1 MGRRPHCRLKPHQR
15 PRLAA
20 CEEGGAKGPGPGPGQ
35 VPSNR
40 VGRGPVRVCTR
51 APLSSK
57 LKKNVTGQETAGNAF
72 FLLLNKGP
80 CVFIWHRGLQ
90 ITQPTKLGPRGPP
103 GSGGSAPLRGWG
115 HGGPCSD
122 QCSEKVRG
130 SAGGGGSRQ
139 GDQGGGRRAQDEGL
153 SGPDS
158 PRPCGEAV
166 QCWTTGGLQIPGG
179 AADAPG
185 TPGPRRAGE
194 KGRRPRKH
202 MTRECARRRSPEA
215 GPGERRRARWTGGKG
230 ASTLLST
237 LPALARIPSTSRRC
251 KYDQK
256 GWTARAGRRM
266 WTDCTHA
273 RPSVRRPA
281 ACCGLGPASD
291 ATRTGSGRLCS
302 LLSRK

>member
-1 MGRRPHCRLKPHQR
+1 MGRRPHCRPKPHQR

-20 CEEGGAKGPGPGPGQ
+20 CEEGGARGPGPGPGQ
-35 VPSNR
+35 VPSDR

-185 TPGPRRAGE
+185 TPGPRRARE

-202 MTRECARRRSPEA
+202 TTRECARRRSPEA
-215 GPGERRRARWTGGKG
+215 GPGERRRARRTGGKG
-230 ASTLLST
+230 LPLSSPPCPRLPGSLPRAGAASTIRKAGPRVRVGACGQTARTLAHPSAAL
-237 LPALARIPSTSRRC
+237 LPAADSARHPMPR
-251 KYDQK
+251 
-256 GWTARAGRRM
+256 ARGQ
-266 WTDCTHA
+266 
-273 RPSVRRPA
+273 A
-281 ACCGLGPASD
+281 ASAPF
-291 ATRTGSGRLCS
+291 
-302 LLSRK
+302 